1 MYNSAPESHAAP
13 MALPDPSA
21 ALLIGVGEA
30 SVSPSS
36 PSFAQDLSLQL
47 AVEGISNAS
56 LDAIVSLIKV

>member
-1 MYNSAPESHAAP
+1 